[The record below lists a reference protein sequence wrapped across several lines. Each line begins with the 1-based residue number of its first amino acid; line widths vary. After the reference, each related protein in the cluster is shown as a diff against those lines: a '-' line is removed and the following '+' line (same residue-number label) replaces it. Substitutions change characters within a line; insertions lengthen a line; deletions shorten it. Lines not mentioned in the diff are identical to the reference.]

1 VVYAD
6 DFVVLHPTREGVE
19 KAQRIAEEFLSG
31 RGLHLKPRKTRIA
44 HTQLALDGRA
54 GFDFLGFHIRH
65 YPASTRSAGRDPGKR
80 PSSTMLIKPSKD
92 AVTRHHESL
101 REIIRRHKDT
111 PHEAL
116 LVTLNPVIR
125 GWSMYYRTVV
135 AKEIF
140 ASCDYRLASTLQ
152 HWAGRRHPHK
162 NMRWVFAKYWQRG
175 TRNRLEFSTQDGLRL
190 LHHADIPITR
200 HVKVRGH
207 ASPYDGNLPYW
218 VTRLREHPMT
228 TSRTTI
234 LLRRQRGTCARC
246 GLLFTDR
253 DIIEVDHVLPRSRGG
268 PHEVTNMQA
277 LHRHC
282 HDQKTAQ
289 DRSQPGRHPGIHD
302 KNHAA
307 EEPDEANVSRPV
319 LKTSRPREGAT

>member
-1 VVYAD
+1 
-6 DFVVLHPTREGVE
+6 
-19 KAQRIAEEFLSG
+19 
-31 RGLHLKPRKTRIA
+31 
-44 HTQLALDGRA
+44 
-54 GFDFLGFHIRH
+54 
-65 YPASTRSAGRDPGKR
+65 
-80 PSSTMLIKPSKD
+80 
-92 AVTRHHESL
+92 
-101 REIIRRHKDT
+101 
-111 PHEAL
+111 
-116 LVTLNPVIR
+116 
-125 GWSMYYRTVV
+125 
-135 AKEIF
+135 
-140 ASCDYRLASTLQ
+140 
-152 HWAGRRHPHK
+152 
-162 NMRWVFAKYWQRG
+162 
-175 TRNRLEFSTQDGLRL
+175 
-190 LHHADIPITR
+190 
-200 HVKVRGH
+200 
-207 ASPYDGNLPYW
+207 
-218 VTRLREHPMT
+218 MT

-319 LKTSRPREGAT
+319 LKTSRPREGAA